1 VGARAAGCRHLQHLG
16 PQGREHTRLGRHPTL
31 VEDVEVTAHRLEG
44 PDPFGCR
51 LAVARPDPQQEAP
64 GVPAL
69 DAVVR
74 LGELRGVGGPGA
86 LLVAW
91 VAEVDTPS
99 TVAVQ
104 PR

>member
-1 VGARAAGCRHLQHLG
+1 
-16 PQGREHTRLGRHPTL
+16 
-31 VEDVEVTAHRLEG
+31 
-44 PDPFGCR
+44 
-51 LAVARPDPQQEAP
+51 VARPDPQQEAP